1 MKRKLKRFIMEIRMR
16 FIILSERDEVTSLS
30 NKIKSYKNSI
40 QNLAPED
47 LSPEDFKDIS
57 PINRHDIRDIDFKK
71 LNENPKFD
79 KLVHPED
86 LRKDLTK
93 YGHNHSFTS
102 ATPNIFN
109 TSKTVFKFI
118 DMSKEKKSKD
128 DTPEI

>member
-1 MKRKLKRFIMEIRMR
+1 MKRKLKRFIMGIRMR
-16 FIILSERDEVTSLS
+16 FVILSERDEVSSLS

-40 QNLAPED
+40 QD
-47 LSPEDFKDIS
+47 LTPEDFKDIS
-57 PINRHDIRDIDFKK
+57 PINRHDIRDIDFEKI
-71 LNENPKFD
+71 NEKHSFN

-93 YGHNHSFTS
+93 YGHRHNFTS
-102 ATPNIFN
+102 ATPNIFS

-128 DTPEI
+128 DNPEI

>member
-1 MKRKLKRFIMEIRMR
+1 MKEMKRKVKRFIMGIRMR
-16 FIILSERDEVTSLS
+16 FIILSERDEVSSLS

-40 QNLAPED
+40 QDLTPET
-47 LSPEDFKDIS
+47 FKDIS
-57 PINRHDIRDIDFKK
+57 PINRHDIRDIDFEK
-71 LNENPKFD
+71 LNEKTSFN

-102 ATPNIFN
+102 ATPNIFS

-128 DTPEI
+128 DNPEF

>member
-16 FIILSERDEVTSLS
+16 FVILSEKDEVSSLS

-40 QNLAPED
+40 QEITPE
-47 LSPEDFKDIS
+47 SFKDLS

-71 LNENPKFD
+71 LNEKPSFN

-93 YGHNHSFTS
+93 YGHKHSFTS

-109 TSKTVFKFI
+109 TSKTVFNFI
-118 DMSKEKKSKD
+118 DVSKD
-128 DTPEI
+128 KLRKDDNPEF

>member
-1 MKRKLKRFIMEIRMR
+1 MKRKLKRFIMGIRMR
-16 FIILSERDEVTSLS
+16 FVILSERDEVSSLS

-40 QNLAPED
+40 QEITPET
-47 LSPEDFKDIS
+47 FKDIS

-71 LNENPKFD
+71 LNEKPSFN

-118 DMSKEKKSKD
+118 DMSKEKQTKD
-128 DTPEI
+128 DNPEI

>member
-1 MKRKLKRFIMEIRMR
+1 MKEMKRKVKRFIMGIRMR
-16 FIILSERDEVTSLS
+16 FVILSERDEVSSLS

-40 QNLAPED
+40 QDLTPET
-47 LSPEDFKDIS
+47 FKDIS
-57 PINRHDIRDIDFKK
+57 PINRHDIRDIDFEK
-71 LNENPKFD
+71 LNEKPSFN

-102 ATPNIFN
+102 ATPNIFS

-128 DTPEI
+128 DNPEI